1 MTTSATSPA
10 APPTIHIG
18 LLLFP
23 KITQLDMTGP
33 LEVLARVPNAKVH
46 ILWKRIEP
54 VMSDAGLALMPNMTL
69 EACPPLDVICVP
81 GGGGQVDLMDDA
93 EVLAFVRRQGLQA
106 KYVTSVCTGALV
118 LGAAG
123 LLYGFRATTHWASHD
138 QLALFGAD
146 PVKERVVVDGNRITG
161 GGVTA
166 GIDFGLV
173 LAEKLAG
180 RKAAE
185 MIQLSLEY
193 NPQPPFSAGSPDTAS
208 PEVVSA
214 VKAGMGPMLTARTA
228 ASARAAERMKTLL
241 DLT

>member
-1 MTTSATSPA
+1 MTTQPATPPA
-10 APPTIHIG
+10 IHIG

-33 LEVLARVPNAKVH
+33 LQVLARVPNAKVH

-54 VMSDAGLALMPNMTL
+54 VMSDAGLGLLPNMTF

-93 EVLAFVRRQGLQA
+93 EVIAFVRRQGLQA
-106 KYVTSVCTGALV
+106 RYVTSVCTGALV

-123 LLYGFRATTHWASHD
+123 LLYGFNATTHWASHD
-138 QLALFGAD
+138 QLAMFGAN
-146 PVKERVVVDGNRITG
+146 PVKERVCIDGNRITG

-193 NPQPPFSAGSPDTAS
+193 NPQPPFSAGSPETAS
-208 PEVVSA
+208 PEVLGAATAS
-214 VKAGMGPMLTARTA
+214 MGPMLTARSA
-228 ASARAAERMKTLL
+228 ASVRAAERMKVLL
-241 DLT
+241 DIA

>member
-1 MTTSATSPA
+1 MTT
-10 APPTIHIG
+10 PTIHIG

-33 LEVLARVPNAKVH
+33 LQVLVRVPGAKVH

-54 VMSDAGLALMPNMTL
+54 VMSDTGLALLPNMTF
-69 EACPPLDVICVP
+69 EACPQLDVICVP

-106 KYVTSVCTGALV
+106 KYVTSVCTGAFV

-123 LLYGFRATTHWASHD
+123 LLQGFKATTHWASHD
-138 QLALFGAD
+138 QLALFGAN

-180 RKAAE
+180 RNAAE
-185 MIQLSLEY
+185 MIQLGLEY
-193 NPQPPFSAGSPDTAS
+193 DPQPPFSAGPPETAS
-208 PEVVSA
+208 AEVVSA
-214 VKAGMGPMLTARTA
+214 VRAGMGPMLTTRNA
-228 ASARAAERMKTLL
+228 ASTRAAERMKALL
-241 DLT
+241 DIQ